1 MHSLIHIFYHS
12 LLEYIYTNFLY
23 PPRSGSILQSASCI
37 DIEITTMGRKV
48 SQASV
53 KISKEDKQQFNSLIK
68 VLRPKVYITD
78 SSSFKKLVQELTGN
92 GNSNNNNSQTS
103 LSPPPLEL
111 EPNMVENW
119 PIMMMQGTETQR
131 DPETS
136 PDISVSPDATCNSS
150 SPELCYD
157 ALMNEE
163 FNQVCDQLCL
173 DDLVFQDS
181 VANQSMDHFLA
192 YQNLESLLFDVEP
205 NPLYNF
211 YEQMEQPDVSIYD
224 YEVSGLL

>member
-1 MHSLIHIFYHS
+1 
-12 LLEYIYTNFLY
+12 
-23 PPRSGSILQSASCI
+23 
-37 DIEITTMGRKV
+37 MGRQV

-53 KISKEDKQQFNSLIK
+53 KISKDDHQKHQLNSLIK

-92 GNSNNNNSQTS
+92 GSPIT
-103 LSPPPLEL
+103 LSPPPL
-111 EPNMVENW
+111 EPNMVENC
-119 PIMMMQGTETQR
+119 PLVIGT

-136 PDISVSPDATCNSS
+136 PDVSISPEATSNY

-163 FNQVCDQLCL
+163 FNQVCNQLCL
-173 DDLVFQDS
+173 DDLAFQDS
-181 VANQSMDHFLA
+181 VANQSIDHFLA

-205 NPLYNF
+205 NPFYNC
-211 YEQMEQPDVSIYD
+211 YEQMEQPDEMKSSNHIQNMT
-224 YEVSGLL
+224 SQNCHLHPSPIATLKG